1 MREHPFTVDIDVRYN
16 DVDLLG
22 HVNNAIYSSYLEAA
36 RVEYLPAVLGTPDS
50 LESVL
55 AHLEIDF
62 QRPITLEDDV
72 EVAIWVTEVG
82 TSTIHF
88 AYEVRASGEIAATA
102 ETVQV
107 AYDSEAKESRPVP
120 EEWRE
125 RIEAFE
131 NL

>member
-1 MREHPFTVDIDVRYN
+1 MREQPFTVDIDVRYN

-22 HVNNAIYSSYLEAA
+22 HVNNAIYASYLEAA
-36 RVEYLPAVLGTPDS
+36 RVEYLPEVLGTVDS

-62 QRPITLEDDV
+62 ERPITLEDDV
-72 EVAIWVTEVG
+72 EVAIWVTDIG
-82 TSTIHF
+82 TSTITF
-88 AYEVRASGEIAATA
+88 AYEVRASGEVAATA

-107 AYDSEAKESRPVP
+107 AYDAEAKESRPVP
-120 EEWRE
+120 DEWRE

-131 NL
+131 GH

>member
-36 RVEYLPAVLGTPDS
+36 RVEYLPEVLGTTDA

-62 QRPITLEDDV
+62 ERPITLEDDV
-72 EVAIWVTEVG
+72 EVAIWVQELG

-88 AYEVRASGEIAATA
+88 AYEVRASGEVAATA

-107 AYDSEAKESRPVP
+107 AYDPDAKESRPIP
-120 EEWRE
+120 ETWRE
-125 RIEAFE
+125 RIAAFE
-131 NL
+131 DL

>member
-36 RVEYLPAVLGTPDS
+36 RVEYLPEVLGTPES

-62 QRPITLEDDV
+62 ERRIEMGQDV
-72 EVAIWVTEVG
+72 EVTVEVPELG
-82 TSTIHF
+82 TSSVPMR
-88 AYEVRASGEIAATA
+88 YEITAGGERAAVA
-102 ETVQV
+102 ETTLVFLDAQ
-107 AYDSEAKESRPVP
+107 AEDTAPIPDEI
-120 EEWRE
+120 RE
-125 RIEAFE
+125 RVVEHE
-131 NL
+131 GL

>member
-36 RVEYLPAVLGTPDS
+36 RVEYLPEVLGTPES

-62 QRPITLEDDV
+62 ERRIEIEDSV
-72 EVAIWVTEVG
+72 EV
-82 TSTIHF
+82 
-88 AYEVRASGEIAATA
+88 
-102 ETVQV
+102 TVQV
-107 AYDSEAKESRPVP
+107 PELGTSSVP
-120 EEWRE
+120 MQYEITADGERAASAETTLVFLDDEHEGTAPIPDEIRE
-125 RIEAFE
+125 RVESHE
-131 NL
+131 GL